1 MTTNH
6 LSSSSLHTNQNW
18 YTTVLTVICLTLLIG
33 CSSSDDGAPIAPA
46 GSGDIKGVVAQDDGQ
61 VYSGVGVNLLQ
72 AGTFKVRS
80 NTDNNG
86 AYEFANLSEGSY
98 EVTVTPPLA
107 GKVQGSDIKNVTVK
121 AGSTAQTDF
130 TFELVPVEAVLVY
143 DDTDTFGELKN
154 ADGDMPVD
162 DAELVYARNVFE
174 EPIGELYPIEAPDG
188 HHLTL
193 GEWRQAKGTA
203 TASCD
208 GEITKYSLSFSGL
221 IPNGVY
227 TVWHLLLDKRKE
239 SDQSVSIENELVGMG
254 ALGGGNGEF
263 NNIIA
268 SPTGE
273 GQLTVEVAP
282 GPMSLIG
289 DHPAC
294 SITSLPGFFMV
305 LNYHI
310 DDKTHG
316 IRPGPDRDDIAHM
329 HLWWN

>member
-1 MTTNH
+1 M
-6 LSSSSLHTNQNW
+6 SSLHTNQNW
-18 YTTVLTVICLTLLIG
+18 YTIVITVICLTLLIR
-33 CSSSDDGAPIAPA
+33 CSSGDDGAPIAPA
-46 GSGDIKGVVAQDDGQ
+46 GSGAIKGTVTEDNGQ
-61 VYSGVGVNLLQ
+61 AYADVLVNLLQ

-80 NTDNNG
+80 NTDING
-86 AYEFANLSEGSY
+86 VYEFKDLSEGSY
-98 EVTVTPPLA
+98 EVTFIPPLM
-107 GKVQGSDIKNVTVK
+107 GEVQGSDTQNVTVK
-121 AGSTAQTDF
+121 AGSTTQTDF
-130 TFELVPVEAVLVY
+130 TFELAPVEAVLVY
-143 DDTDTFGELKN
+143 DDTDTFGELRN
-154 ADGDMPVD
+154 AAGDMPVD
-162 DAELVYARNVFE
+162 DVDLVYARNAFE

-310 DDKTHG
+310 DGKTHG
-316 IRPGPDRDDIAHM
+316 IRPGPDQDDIAHM